1 MSEGGKLSTQ
11 KKPVSSK
18 NFNTVLLPAPDGAD
32 ITNRIPSVRAGI
44 FIGVGV
50 LTALFDVLD
59 LLSYAFDF
67 RLRSHHGLRDFGVV
81 RLYRKRIELARDF
94 LDEEF

>member
-1 MSEGGKLSTQ
+1 MQETEYSKSPKWRIPLS
-11 KKPVSSK
+11 S
-18 NFNTVLLPAPDGAD
+18 VLLPAPDGAD